1 MSRGPRAFRQVDL
14 AAALKAAK
22 AAGCEVARIEVD
34 PITGKIVIMT
44 LAGSAKEQVDD
55 LDKWLAR
62 HGAC

>member
-1 MSRGPRAFRQVDL
+1 V
-14 AAALKAAK
+14 AAVLRAAK
-22 AAGCEVARIEVD
+22 AAGLEVAKVEVD

-44 LAGSAKEQVDD
+44 LAGSAKEQVGD

>member
-1 MSRGPRAFRQVDL
+1 MSRGPRAFRQGDL

-44 LAGSAKEQVDD
+44 LTGSDKEPTTD